1 VVIGAG
7 PRQCGA
13 LPLPESPAKFTHY
26 IRQARPA
33 NEKPAVKVYLMC
45 GRRNLAS
52 MKYRLQKRRTTQA
65 GERESKELFLLEK
78 KNI

>member
-1 VVIGAG
+1 MGAR
-7 PRQCGA
+7 PRQGGA
-13 LPLPESPAKFTHY
+13 LPLPESPAKLIHY

-33 NEKPAVKVYLMC
+33 NEKPAVKVYLVC
-45 GRRNLAS
+45 GRGNLAS